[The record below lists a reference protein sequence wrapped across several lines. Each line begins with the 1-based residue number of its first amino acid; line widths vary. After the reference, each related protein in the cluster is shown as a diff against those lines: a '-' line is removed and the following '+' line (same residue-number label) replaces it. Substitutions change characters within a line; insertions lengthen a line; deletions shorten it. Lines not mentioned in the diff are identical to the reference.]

1 MERQQIEEIKQR
13 ILEIDPC
20 IKFNE
25 EHEDK
30 LIGYAERF
38 GMHIIPLYEGVN
50 TFFTDTND
58 DAEKKAQ
65 ELTDIPV
72 GTFPGLED
80 SVVGYVTLEN
90 NAVAILHDKEA
101 YLERLASEYEQ
112 EGLKSGEKEDPGY
125 SYYVQALEW
134 YDYNVLGLG
143 LSDRTTPAF
152 ACTDEFSLP
161 ATATNN

>member
-1 MERQQIEEIKQR
+1 MDNKERQQIKDR

-20 IKFNE
+20 IKLDP

-38 GMHIIPLYEGVN
+38 GMHIIPLYEGLN
-50 TFFTDTND
+50 TFFTDSNEE
-58 DAEKKAQ
+58 AEEKAQ
-65 ELTDIPV
+65 SLTSTPV

-80 SVVGYVTLEN
+80 SVVGYVVLEDG
-90 NAVAILHDKEA
+90 ATAILHDKES
-101 YLERLASEYEQ
+101 YLQKLASEYEESAKE
-112 EGLKSGEKEDPGY
+112 EGEEEDPEY
-125 SYYVQALEW
+125 SYYVQAIEW

-152 ACTDEFSLP
+152 ACTDEFPLSV
-161 ATATNN
+161 AQ